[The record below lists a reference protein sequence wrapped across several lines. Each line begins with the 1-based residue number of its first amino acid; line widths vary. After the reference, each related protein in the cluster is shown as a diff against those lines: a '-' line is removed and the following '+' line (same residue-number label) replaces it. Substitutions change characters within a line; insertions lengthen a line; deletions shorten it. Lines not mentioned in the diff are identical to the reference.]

1 VKRRIYLP
9 QVVILSEAKDLLF
22 FLNNL
27 GCNSR
32 FFVAMLLRMTRR
44 RRLAT
49 FHTIRL
55 QGKTMKIVD
64 EFKAF
69 ALKGSMFDLAVGVI
83 IGGAFGKIV
92 DSLVK
97 DVIMPVAGV
106 GLGEVDFKQ
115 LYFNL
120 GKNTFPNL
128 EAAEKAGAPLVKYGL
143 FINNAVDFMV
153 LAFIVFMMVKLINRL
168 RGATPPPA
176 PPATPEDVLLLRE
189 IRDLLK
195 R

>member
-1 VKRRIYLP
+1 
-9 QVVILSEAKDLLF
+9 
-22 FLNNL
+22 
-27 GCNSR
+27 
-32 FFVAMLLRMTRR
+32 
-44 RRLAT
+44 
-49 FHTIRL
+49 
-55 QGKTMKIVD
+55 MKIVD

-69 ALKGSMFDLAVGVI
+69 ALKGNMFDLAVGVI

-97 DVIMPVAGV
+97 DVIMPLAGI

-120 GKNTFPNL
+120 GKNVYPNL

-143 FINNAVDFMV
+143 FINNAVDFLV